1 MHIMLFRLV
10 VTVGRLGIKNNFW
23 IKKKCLEQVRVWR
36 FTTIGRNYTNEE
48 LIIWRFDDL
57 KWVALRTETN
67 YP

>member
-10 VTVGRLGIKNNFW
+10 VTVGRLG